1 MQLIGN
7 LCRWNIKMQ
16 LSISSNFLHPLCCQ
30 SSLSPHPFLLS
41 NCIHSCPF
49 PIHHEQGSQSGLWKI
64 NMILIP
70 YCPKPFL
77 SFPLILSCGQQG
89 HGGPA
94 PHHVSTCHLLPVHVH
109 YTPDSLVKPS
119 LFHWR
124 NNHVLPSLALCTSP
138 VYILLIIQVSH
149 LNGTFSR
156 DRPMITQIQ
165 TVILS
170 CGIKSCIFYTPNSLL
185 NNSSFWGHVTKS
197 QIKIKYLH

>member
-41 NCIHSCPF
+41 YCIHSCPF

-70 YCPKPFL
+70 YCPKPFF

-89 HGGPA
+89 HGWPA

-119 LFHWR
+119 P
-124 NNHVLPSLALCTSP
+124 LPLKEQTRAPFTSSL
-138 VYILLIIQVSH
+138 H
-149 LNGTFSR
+149 FSCLEL
-156 DRPMITQIQ
+156 TH
-165 TVILS
+165 
-170 CGIKSCIFYTPNSLL
+170 Y
-185 NNSSFWGHVTKS
+185 SSFPFKWYFFQGPSHDHSDSDSYSVMWYQK
-197 QIKIKYLH
+197 LHFLYT